1 MNHIQFVNKCHL
13 VSLHK
18 VQSLLS
24 SRQAPFNVSHVYEFQ
39 IDEGKLV
46 LTYAGVQEK
55 QKVMHDVE
63 MISPDMQLRVG
74 TRRERDNREFD

>member
-1 MNHIQFVNKCHL
+1 VNKCHL

-18 VQSLLS
+18 VQSLLTS
-24 SRQAPFNVSHVYEFQ
+24 HQAPFNVSHVYEFK
-39 IDEGKLV
+39 IDEGKLI

-55 QKVMHDVE
+55 QKVMQDVE